1 MPSLRSWIEPRVGSI
16 VVGLPDEPARNA
28 RPDAMND
35 NRLSR
40 RISERVTVAGGEL
53 VDYVK
58 QLIAEGNVRRLIIR
72 KPGGAPLME
81 IPLTAGVAV
90 GGALTLLAPVI
101 AALGAMAALLAKVEV
116 DIVRNGDD
124 DPDLLP

>member
-1 MPSLRSWIEPRVGSI
+1 
-16 VVGLPDEPARNA
+16 
-28 RPDAMND
+28 MND
-35 NRLSR
+35 NRLSS

-72 KPGGAPLME
+72 KPGGTPLIE
-81 IPLTAGVAV
+81 VPLTAGVAV